1 MACLSRE
8 IDKKIDAPWC
18 HRCPILAQHK
28 VYFIN
33 DTSIFFSFSVA
44 QFSTVSFFLLKK
56 ILFCCTRSRL
66 QHAGSLIFIAA
77 CGSLN
82 YTFGVKFPD
91 RGLNLGPLHWEYG
104 VLATGPLGKTLSC
117 FFSNKFL
124 FCIVTCYPSGECI
137 EFPYSM
143 KVCKWKY

>member
-1 MACLSRE
+1 MILHGVTGVQYWLSTRY
-8 IDKKIDAPWC
+8 ISSMTHPFFFFFQC
-18 HRCPILAQHK
+18 CTIL
-28 VYFIN
+28 N
-33 DTSIFFSFSVA
+33 CFF
-44 QFSTVSFFLLKK
+44 FFLLKK
-56 ILFCCTRSRL
+56 NLFFCTRSRL

-104 VLATGPLGKTLSC
+104 VLATGPLGKTLGC